1 MSKNAKKEIVK
12 SDTGSIL
19 QKQKTKDMI
28 FVFSIVIPVMILF
41 SVIRFIPI
49 VQTFFYSFMKK
60 SMIRPGQSFVGLENY
75 AYVLKD
81 TEFIGAFGNTF
92 FIAFFSM
99 FGSIVLGLF
108 LASMV
113 NSGRRGMRLWQAL
126 LFLPVIVSMVP
137 ATLMWKL
144 LFDFN
149 YGFINQ
155 LLNLIGIKSI
165 DWIND
170 ANIVGW
176 PIVIIGIWKEMGYN
190 MMIFFVGLKS
200 VPKELYESADLDGV
214 NRSQRL
220 LHITLPMIRPITLF
234 VCVMSMI
241 KFIKVFTQAIVMTSG
256 SQSSGNIFKT
266 LVYYIYQQSFQLHSM
281 GRASAAAM
289 ILLLVIFILTC
300 LQMRAQREK

>member
-1 MSKNAKKEIVK
+1 MFA
-12 SDTGSIL
+12 
-19 QKQKTKDMI
+19 
-28 FVFSIVIPVMILF
+28 FSIIIPVMTMF
-41 SVIRFIPI
+41 AVIRFIPI
-49 VQTFFYSFMKK
+49 IQTFFYSFMKK
-60 SMIRPGQSFVGLENY
+60 SMIMPGQSFIGLDNY
-75 AYVLKD
+75 TYVLTD
-81 TEFIGAFGNTF
+81 PEFLKAFSNTF
-92 FIAFFSM
+92 FIAFFSVI
-99 FGSIVLGLF
+99 GSIVLGLF
-108 LASMV
+108 LASIV
-113 NSGRRGMRLWQAL
+113 NSNRKGMRFYQAL

-155 LLNLIGIKSI
+155 ILNFLGIKSV

-170 ANIVGW
+170 ASIVRW
-176 PIVIIGIWKEMGYN
+176 PIIVIGIWKEMGYN

-214 NRSQRL
+214 NRTQRL
-220 LHITLPMIRPITLF
+220 FHITLPMIKPITLF

-256 SQSSGNIFKT
+256 SQSSGNIMKT

-289 ILLLVIFILTC
+289 ILLLVIFLLTC
-300 LQMRAQREK
+300 LQMRLQREK